1 VILLALSAVAGERWT
16 VPTLASTWLALA
28 YLVLMGSV
36 PVFLLFVF
44 VLRRWTASAT
54 SYMFV
59 LLPFAT
65 VALGALIAQETVT
78 TAIVLGG
85 ALVLAGV
92 YVGAFTGVPRRS

>member
-1 VILLALSAVAGERWT
+1 
-16 VPTLASTWLALA
+16 
-28 YLVLMGSV
+28 
-36 PVFLLFVF
+36 
-44 VLRRWTASAT
+44 
-54 SYMFV
+54 MFV

-92 YVGAFTGVPRRS
+92 YVGAFTGVSRRS